1 MTGCTPRLL
10 DEMQAYEKFV
20 SLPPI
25 FSNQGKYP
33 LPQLY
38 RHYILTHIECN
49 MKLTSSSAPLKGG
62 RRRNAIYST
71 SRSVL
76 ISAIFFFLQKCLK
89 GIGKG
94 KGTNSTM
101 RSKHVRK
108 LYCCQCF
115 LQLFLVL
122 KNCRIGRQPL
132 SKSFPFALCPYC
144 ATEAESK
151 SETQC

>member
-1 MTGCTPRLL
+1 MHSKASGWNASIWKVCFITSYFLQSREVPP
-10 DEMQAYEKFV
+10 
-20 SLPPI
+20 PPI
-25 FSNQGKYP
+25 
-33 LPQLY
+33 
-38 RHYILTHIECN
+38 
-49 MKLTSSSAPLKGG
+49 
-62 RRRNAIYST
+62 
-71 SRSVL
+71 
-76 ISAIFFFLQKCLK
+76 ISALYLDTHRMQHEADFLKCTLKRREEKKCYLQYIQECFDKCNFFLQKCLK
-89 GIGKG
+89 GIGKR
-94 KGTNSTM
+94 KGTNLTM